1 MRILTLVYKILH
13 RGITDEQIPYYWK
26 YPLWTIVIK
35 PVRKAFSAIIIPAI
49 PFNSIRVVMYRL
61 CGYKIGGGGG
71 FIGMRCY
78 LDDMCYENIEIGNNV
93 VISYGVYFAC
103 HGKNQRHH
111 KIVIRDGAYIGM
123 RAMIIARK
131 DIEIGENAIIGA
143 GTLINKSVP
152 ANKTAVGVPCRI
164 LE

>member
-1 MRILTLVYKILH
+1 MKIATAIYKILH
-13 RGITDEQIPYYWK
+13 RSVPDEQIPYYWK
-26 YPLWTIVIK
+26 YSLWTIAIK
-35 PVRKAFSAIIIPAI
+35 PVRKTFSAIIVPTI

-61 CGYKIGGGGG
+61 CGYKIGRGV

-78 LDDMCYENIEIGNNV
+78 LDDMCSEDIEIGSNV
-93 VISYGVYFAC
+93 TISYGVYFAC
-103 HGKNQRHH
+103 HGKNQGHNR
-111 KIVIRDGAYIGM
+111 IVIQDGAYIGM
-123 RAMIIARK
+123 RAMIVART

-143 GTLINKSVP
+143 GTLVNKSVP